1 MTAWV
6 ISWSS
11 VYSVVEFSNVG
22 IATDFRCAGSSAGL
36 VV

>member
-1 MTAWV
+1 MTAVV

-11 VYSVVEFSNVG
+11 VYSVVPFSKTG
-22 IATDFRCAGSSAGL
+22 MATVFRCDGSRAVL